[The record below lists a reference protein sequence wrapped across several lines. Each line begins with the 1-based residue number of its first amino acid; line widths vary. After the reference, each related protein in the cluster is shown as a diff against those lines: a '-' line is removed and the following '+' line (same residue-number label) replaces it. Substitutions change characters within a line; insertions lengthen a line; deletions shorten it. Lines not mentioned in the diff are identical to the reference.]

1 MPDAAPDYLP
11 DLLRRLQILQGD
23 GSAVMQ
29 SLEQAALEHPGDARV
44 FLLLGAER
52 MHGKDVDGAE
62 AAYIAAL
69 QLAPTFHIAR
79 FQLGLLQL
87 TSGRPAAALSTWT
100 PLDQLDDKDPL
111 RLFKTGLE
119 FLAQDRFEEARRW
132 LMQGIAQNQS
142 NPPLNRDM
150 QMVLDR
156 VAHLGACA
164 GPVEQGDGMPDP
176 ETTAPGSGDHFLV
189 SAYRKVH

>member
-1 MPDAAPDYLP
+1 M
-11 DLLRRLQILQGD
+11 
-23 GSAVMQ
+23 
-29 SLEQAALEHPGDARV
+29 
-44 FLLLGAER
+44 
-52 MHGKDVDGAE
+52 
-62 AAYIAAL
+62 
-69 QLAPTFHIAR
+69 
-79 FQLGLLQL
+79 

-100 PLDQLDDKDPL
+100 PLDHLDEKDPL